1 MLSLISTAVKLWKIW
16 PKGITA
22 VLAFSLILTLAGIAL
37 AHVHPIFLPLLSTIA
52 VYPQYLF
59 FVITKRFKKA
69 VALIL
74 AWALLLTFVII
85 IFSYH
90 MPETASKIILNG
102 EKYREEMFK
111 WIETGQGPE
120 GDPSLFM
127 VPKIIEILV
136 FSLLGILTLGFAALL
151 LGAYLLNYMNY
162 YVGVLLLHAKP
173 GLTSFLTVAL
183 FSWPIYAIIRV
194 IGYVCLGVSLTWFA
208 YNLLFNYIMKK
219 TMKTKLGP
227 LYSLT
232 EIFVKKKKTIDVES
246 VKNLLLIAFVMIVLD
261 FILKATV
268 ANMVYQP
275 ILNSHVIIP

>member
-1 MLSLISTAVKLWKIW
+1 
-16 PKGITA
+16 
-22 VLAFSLILTLAGIAL
+22 
-37 AHVHPIFLPLLSTIA
+37 
-52 VYPQYLF
+52 
-59 FVITKRFKKA
+59 
-69 VALIL
+69 
-74 AWALLLTFVII
+74 
-85 IFSYH
+85 